1 MPTTQTEPTFTPIPA
16 AMLDLL
22 AIISYEVSKLAR
34 GTADDVAE
42 SIATIDQ
49 AAHRLRT
56 TYGNEATAPQITRY
70 NGALIAEYQPSR
82 AVLSAMG
89 IGSDPERM
97 VALALTMP
105 EVLEHVRAGE
115 EIQAIKALRV
125 AADRESLQSLGLAPL
140 RLCKL
145 RVAVNSV
152 RDPRVKAAAGIEVQ
166 A

>member
-1 MPTTQTEPTFTPIPA
+1 MPTTQTPIPA

-56 TYGNEATAPQITRY
+56 ATAPQITRY

-105 EVLEHVRAGE
+105 EVLERVRAGQE
-115 EIQAIKALRV
+115 VQAIKALRV
-125 AADRESLQSLGLAPL
+125 AAD
-140 RLCKL
+140 CKL
-145 RVAVNSV
+145 RAAVNAV

>member
-1 MPTTQTEPTFTPIPA
+1 MPTTQTEPTVTPIPA

-105 EVLEHVRAGE
+105 EVLEHVRAGK

-125 AADRESLQSLGLAPL
+125 AAD
-140 RLCKL
+140 CKL
-145 RVAVNSV
+145 RVAVNAV